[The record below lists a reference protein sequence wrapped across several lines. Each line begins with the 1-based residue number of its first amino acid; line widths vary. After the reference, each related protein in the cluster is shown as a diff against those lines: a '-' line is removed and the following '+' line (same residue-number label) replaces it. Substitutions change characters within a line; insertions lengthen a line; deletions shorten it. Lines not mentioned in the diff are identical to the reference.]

1 MRKILAV
8 DVDEVV
14 LSIWPRW
21 LEWLN
26 MVTNKDVEEHE
37 VNMNYSLMEYFPE
50 IDALDFWRQNYLYDT
65 MIPRSDCLNA
75 LWDLK
80 EHMDIG
86 FVTYCKAGHF
96 SSKCRF
102 LKRYFP
108 FVKFINA
115 TKEKGYTLCDYAI
128 DDRNKHCNQYPNNV
142 IVLKYLT
149 PYTQDVELDREVIEV
164 KNWKEI
170 HRYLKGELYGRN

>member
-14 LSIWPRW
+14 VSLWPKW

-26 MVTNKDVEEHE
+26 AVTHKSNDEEDVAF
-37 VNMNYSLMEYFPE
+37 NYSLMEYYPE
-50 IDALDFWRQNYLYDT
+50 VDALDFWRQNYLYDT
-65 MIPRSDCLNA
+65 LMPRKHCIEA

-80 EHMDIG
+80 DHMDIG

-115 TKEKGYTLCDYAI
+115 TKEKGYTLCDYAV
-128 DDRNKHCNQYPNNV
+128 DDRNKHCNQYPDRV
-142 IVLKYLT
+142 KVLKYNT
-149 PYTQDVELDREVIEV
+149 PFTQDEELNREVV
-164 KNWKEI
+164 LVNDWVEI
-170 HRYLKGELYGRN
+170 HQYLKGELNV